1 MTPQDDNVLE
11 GYFRNIMKAQTREL
25 VGKSRTYYIKP
36 DIYIYYEVDLENNR
50 LTSLYD
56 EFYNR
61 ANTLTEEFLSAVQF
75 NNFILPD
82 TVEILKRFMVSDN
95 PGLIITGVS
104 GSGKTTALAHW
115 IKTYKHQMNI

>member
-1 MTPQDDNVLE
+1 MEAECIIQ
-11 GYFRNIMKAQTREL
+11 I
-25 VGKSRTYYIKP
+25 
-36 DIYIYYEVDLENNR
+36 LENNR

-104 GSGKTTALAHW
+104 GSGKTTALFQ
-115 IKTYKHQMNI
+115 KTKQLNF